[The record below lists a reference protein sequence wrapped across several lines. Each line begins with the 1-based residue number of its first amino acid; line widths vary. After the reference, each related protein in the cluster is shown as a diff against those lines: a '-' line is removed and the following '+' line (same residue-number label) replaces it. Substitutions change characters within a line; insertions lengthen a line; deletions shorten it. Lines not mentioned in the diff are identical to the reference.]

1 MDSKIEELRKI
12 AEKYDIGLSH
22 FLVET
27 EIKQNSIENFGR
39 FSLSKIPKGKDIAI
53 IGGLIVE
60 ERDGMIAMPIGAGL
74 YLNQIH
80 MLYRASI
87 NHSCDPNCRVI
98 GFNKIISLKEINK
111 NEEITIDYGTIS
123 VGSGNIIFDN
133 CNCKKE
139 NCRSTIRTND
149 YLFLDNLAAYAQY
162 QKEKI
167 SDDKVIRSIHKQK

>member
-60 ERDGMIAMPIGAGL
+60 EKDGMIAMPIGAGL

-87 NHSCDPNCRVI
+87 NHSCLLRGHLWLCPCFSRLCSSCSMYKLSNWVGVRDTFLI
-98 GFNKIISLKEINK
+98 FNN
-111 NEEITIDYGTIS
+111 
-123 VGSGNIIFDN
+123 
-133 CNCKKE
+133 
-139 NCRSTIRTND
+139 
-149 YLFLDNLAAYAQY
+149 
-162 QKEKI
+162 
-167 SDDKVIRSIHKQK
+167 